1 MLGYYNNYLR
11 GNNYGGLVYVFCG
24 RGIKP
29 GRQRIHGYF
38 YDPAQKKWQHGE
50 FLYPYA
56 VIDRCYRQ
64 RKFLMCSLQPPAEK
78 GLTFFNRVF
87 PEWNSEADP
96 FPFVHG
102 L

>member
-38 YDPAQKKWQHGE
+38 CDPAQKNGSMGSS
-50 FLYPYA
+50 FIPML
-56 VIDRCYRQ
+56 
-64 RKFLMCSLQPPAEK
+64 S
-78 GLTFFNRVF
+78 
-87 PEWNSEADP
+87 
-96 FPFVHG
+96 
-102 L
+102 